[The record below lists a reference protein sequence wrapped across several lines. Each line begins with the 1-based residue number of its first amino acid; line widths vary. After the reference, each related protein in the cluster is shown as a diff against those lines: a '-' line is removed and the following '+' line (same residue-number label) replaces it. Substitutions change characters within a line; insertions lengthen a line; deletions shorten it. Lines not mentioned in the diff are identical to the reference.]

1 MVIDQAFFTRSP
13 HFSRRFTNATSQPV
27 DNTQYRFET
36 PGMLTIPKD
45 TFKGDELT
53 PARLFV
59 RPSNRVDTP
68 THLIAGIS
76 HGVELYVNVM
86 KSTSGVATSQ
96 MGCIDHRYFTNGG
109 GATEWASVWFYLG
122 DRVRWYYPLIRV
134 YNATVGADDDVSM
147 ELQTSFGN
155 ITDSC
160 TYYLNAPHT
169 AKWQLSGIYNEADFY
184 ATPLEPIP
192 IPNGTIPDGFNIQD
206 GQYRFFIDVMN
217 PTRIDYVA
225 LIPIDNGFVRGI
237 MGTGSNSVG
246 CYITDKLYTL
256 SSEIALPMSEDVS
269 NWVGQLPFY
278 LSPRETNNLMFL
290 ATKGNVDSNVYTNPY
305 TYLDIY
311 LYYDPRY
318 LLVPE
323 E

>member
-1 MVIDQAFFTRSP
+1 
-13 HFSRRFTNATSQPV
+13 
-27 DNTQYRFET
+27 
-36 PGMLTIPKD
+36 
-45 TFKGDELT
+45 
-53 PARLFV
+53 
-59 RPSNRVDTP
+59 
-68 THLIAGIS
+68 
-76 HGVELYVNVM
+76 
-86 KSTSGVATSQ
+86 
-96 MGCIDHRYFTNGG
+96 
-109 GATEWASVWFYLG
+109 
-122 DRVRWYYPLIRV
+122 
-134 YNATVGADDDVSM
+134 M